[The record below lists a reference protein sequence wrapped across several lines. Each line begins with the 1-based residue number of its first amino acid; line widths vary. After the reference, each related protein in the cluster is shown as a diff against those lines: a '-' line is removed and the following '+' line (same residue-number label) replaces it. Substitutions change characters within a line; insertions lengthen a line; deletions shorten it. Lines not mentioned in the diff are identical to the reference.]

1 MQIILFINGLTII
14 HYIFIKLITINYQ
27 LLTLFRGGSMFTKAA
42 LALWLLSQ
50 VLLADGQELPSDEQ
64 SNSTKSFIEWC
75 YDYEDGYLV
84 PAERRTMYAILSAI
98 YYRPGPEG
106 CEIAR
111 MRLDDL
117 FTLVLTEKNLV
128 SLEPIASL
136 VEFKKLNELILD
148 NNGIIDIS
156 PLKDLTQL
164 KVLRLDENRVTNISS
179 LQYLTKLTDLDLS
192 ENQIDDF
199 TPLSYLTSL
208 RNLNLTYAGIHDVR
222 PLVDALKPI
231 TTLQELNLGANDIVD
246 PAPLNELREM
256 YPNLHI
262 ELDNQEM
269 CSTVQKS
276 SPKWIREL
284 CRSYICENLS
294 DDVPYWKVKFCNSE
308 PTDPEDEGYF
318 NQNGNED

>member
-1 MQIILFINGLTII
+1 MIS
-14 HYIFIKLITINYQ
+14 YPFIKLIINYQ
-27 LLTLFRGGSMFTKAA
+27 LLILFQGGIMLSKAV
-42 LALWLLSQ
+42 LVLWLSSQ
-50 VLLADGQELPSDEQ
+50 ILLADVQNIPSDEQ
-64 SNSTKSFIEWC
+64 SSSPKSFIEWC

-84 PAERRTMYAILSAI
+84 PVERRTMYAILSAI

-117 FTLVLTEKNLV
+117 FALVLTEKNLV
-128 SLEPIASL
+128 SLEPIACL